1 MEKLTLK
8 LGHLYPELM
17 DIHGDSGNILT
28 LKRRCEWRNIDLV
41 IQEINIGDDVEN
53 CDIYF
58 LGSGQSMD
66 HLITVAEE
74 LQKNKDFL
82 KSEVNANK
90 VFLAICGGYQIFGNY
105 IQLGDKK
112 INGIGLLDAYSVIEE
127 DRLVGNVS
135 SKLINVD
142 LTRSTLVG
150 FENHKGKTFLNAETV
165 PLAELIIGKGNND
178 KDKSEGARFKNV
190 FGTYLHGPLLPK
202 NPDFADYLITL
213 ALDNK
218 YQKEFE
224 LEELDDTFENQA
236 HNSVLNKAY

>member
-1 MEKLTLK
+1 M
-8 LGHLYPELM
+8 
-17 DIHGDSGNILT
+17 
-28 LKRRCEWRNIDLV
+28 
-41 IQEINIGDDVEN
+41 
-53 CDIYF
+53 
-58 LGSGQSMD
+58 
-66 HLITVAEE
+66 
-74 LQKNKDFL
+74 
-82 KSEVNANK
+82 
-90 VFLAICGGYQIFGNY
+90 
-105 IQLGDKK
+105 
-112 INGIGLLDAYSVIEE
+112 
-127 DRLVGNVS
+127 
-135 SKLINVD
+135 
-142 LTRSTLVG
+142 TRSTLVG